1 MFSHDPTSHVPKLRS
16 CVAAGVLPI
25 VLLTGCDSAIEPP
38 DEVTPGA
45 IRADIT
51 YVGTWPPFNQFVDH
65 RFVAMRF
72 VPQDTTDFLQLNQ
85 LEFSEGL
92 PYGVASHV
100 VVLPEVRTGTYPF
113 AVVARQR
120 TQDILSWEALGIYM
134 ENQGVFQVT
143 AGDTARVSI
152 TVDFDNP
159 PDFP

>member
-1 MFSHDPTSHVPKLRS
+1 MPKLRS
-16 CVAAGVLPI
+16 CVAAGI
-25 VLLTGCDSAIEPP
+25 VFLTGCDSAIEPP
-38 DEVTPGA
+38 DKTTPGA

-51 YVGTWPPFNQFVDH
+51 YVGNWPPARQFVDL

-72 VPQDTTDFLQLNQ
+72 IPRDTTDFLQLNQ
-85 LEFSEGL
+85 IEFSDGL
-92 PYGVASHV
+92 PYGVASHI
-100 VVLPEVRTGTYPF
+100 VVLPEVPPGTYPF

-120 TQDILSWEALGIYM
+120 TQDILSWEALGIYT

-143 AGDTARVSI
+143 GGDTVRLNV